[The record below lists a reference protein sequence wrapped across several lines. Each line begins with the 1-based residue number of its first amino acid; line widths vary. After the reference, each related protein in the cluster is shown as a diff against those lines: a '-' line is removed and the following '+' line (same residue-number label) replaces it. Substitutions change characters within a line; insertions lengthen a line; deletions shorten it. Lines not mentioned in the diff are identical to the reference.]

1 MRQRLGTGQ
10 RLAIVAGAIVVGA
23 VFIAGL
29 FVHGR
34 VGGALLLVT
43 VAILIGL
50 TRLTWP
56 LVRPQ
61 GRPLRLIVIAAVAI
75 LAVVKLING

>member
-1 MRQRLGTGQ
+1 
-10 RLAIVAGAIVVGA
+10 
-23 VFIAGL
+23 
-29 FVHGR
+29 
-34 VGGALLLVT
+34 

-75 LAVVKLING
+75 LAVVKLIHG